1 MEGSLLIADASTLLN
16 FLRVRRFDLVQG
28 LGYRVRIVDAVY
40 NEIQSEREQLDDL
53 IDAGTI
59 KTLTLDGHVI
69 TGSVARFL
77 ALGLGEGESFSFAA
91 ALEFDSA
98 IAIDDR
104 RAVKRASSLT
114 VGLPIVTTTS
124 IVVDG
129 IRSSKLTIEE
139 ADRLK
144 TEWAEKHSFRI
155 KNLNSFGDLL

>member
-1 MEGSLLIADASTLLN
+1 MSRTLLIVDASTLLN
-16 FLRVRRFDLVQG
+16 FLRVRRFDLVLG

-53 IDAGTI
+53 MNAGTI
-59 KTLTLDGHVI
+59 KTLTLDGRVI
-69 TGSVARFL
+69 TGSVAQFL
-77 ALGLGEGESFSFAA
+77 SLGLGEGESFSFAA
-91 ALEFDSA
+91 ALEFDAA

-114 VGLPIVTTTS
+114 SRLIFVSTTS
-124 IVVDG
+124 IVLEG

-144 TEWAEKHSFRI
+144 TDWAEKHSFRI
-155 KNLNSFGDLL
+155 KHFNSFGDLL